1 MIPIRRNKW
10 HFIFHLN
17 YYFKWRKFSMTFR
30 EAIIITGMDLKV
42 WKLQRDLTNT
52 FKNSLKYKEE
62 KTYHPRILMFCCFFS
77 PNNTT
82 THRVLEYV
90 WSTAGS
96 RPKTSK
102 KISTRVIRIIPI
114 WSSLSVCRSILAFRS
129 LTRKEIVCVDNLI
142 TSSIQIVQWIY
153 TEFLKW
159 VSKYMNESYWCRDAG
174 VGGGG
179 WQSFWQINLP

>member
-1 MIPIRRNKW
+1 MSYWTIKYENSNETLKKLLKIHRNIK
-10 HFIFHLN
+10 
-17 YYFKWRKFSMTFR
+17 
-30 EAIIITGMDLKV
+30 
-42 WKLQRDLTNT
+42 
-52 FKNSLKYKEE
+52 KEE

-82 THRVLEYV
+82 AHRVLEYV

-114 WSSLSVCRSILAFRS
+114 WCSLSVCRSILAFRS

-142 TSSIQIVQWIY
+142 TWTIQIVQWIY
-153 TEFLKW
+153 IEFWISTWMKVIDDSDVEASDTNISGREIILAEQLT
-159 VSKYMNESYWCRDAG
+159 VESLATFMFIANWKK
-174 VGGGG
+174 
-179 WQSFWQINLP
+179 L